1 MDRKKQP
8 TVRGRLTL
16 TSEMLS
22 RSPLFPMSY
31 CSQVCEKRVVKKV
44 KGIEEEFFSQKK
56 KICVCVCI
64 AGQNEPVL
72 GIELGKK

>member
-1 MDRKKQP
+1 MDRKKQS
-8 TVRGRLTL
+8 TVRGGLTL

-22 RSPLFPMSY
+22 RSPLFLMSH

-44 KGIEEEFFSQKK
+44 KGIEEEFFSQE

-64 AGQNEPVL
+64 AGQNEPGL
-72 GIELGKK
+72 GTELGKK

>member
-1 MDRKKQP
+1 
-8 TVRGRLTL
+8 
-16 TSEMLS
+16 
-22 RSPLFPMSY
+22 MSY

-72 GIELGKK
+72 GIELGKKWDRAITNLTLKWLIPPPSG